1 MSKTVTISD
10 ELYNFISSKFSEDTR
25 IDTAL
30 RSLINFAPTT
40 EEPDSNEIARQE
52 LLKFR
57 GTDQTE
63 PFSIPVVGDDAIHH
77 YRIIGGKAVPV
88 DDPSDVEQGNSQV

>member
-10 ELYNFISSKFSEDTR
+10 EVYDFIYSQCSKTTSF
-25 IDTAL
+25 DTAL
-30 RSLINFAPTT
+30 KSLLNISST
-40 EEPDSNEIARQE
+40 EDHLDPNETARQE

-57 GTDQTE
+57 GTTE
-63 PFSIPVVGDDAIHH
+63 KDTFSIPVIGDDAIHH
-77 YRIIGGKAVPV
+77 YRVIGGKAVPI